1 MQLVMLQN
9 NVCKDLTGLVPLPA
23 TVAVGG
29 DPTSPPMPPPTDS
42 PTSPPMPPPTDSPT
56 SPPPPPPTDS
66 PTSPTFPPGG
76 VNGGTSPGAIVIP
89 GPAGSADPA
98 TLAKFAAW
106 ETKCS
111 DPATASTARLLA

>member
-1 MQLVMLQN
+1 MQLTMLRN
-9 NVCKDLTGLVPLPA
+9 NVCKDLTGLVPLPP
-23 TVAVGG
+23 TV
-29 DPTSPPMPPPTDS
+29 DQTL
-42 PTSPPMPPPTDSPT
+42 
-56 SPPPPPPTDS
+56 
-66 PTSPTFPPGG
+66 PPGG

-106 ETKCS
+106 GTKCS